1 MRKFILRRVK
11 IMTKYREILRLK
23 GLGFSE
29 RNIALSVPCSRN
41 TVSKV
46 LKCAKERG
54 ISWPL
59 SDSTTDGD
67 LEKLLSPSA
76 PAVTSKRMPD
86 FAYIRKELLKNGV
99 SKKLLWTEY
108 MEDCR
113 QAGDEPLMYS
123 HFCYYI
129 QQDENKRRATMHINR
144 KPAEQVEVD
153 WAGDTAEL
161 IDPYTR
167 EIVPA
172 YILVGV
178 TTYSQYAYVEAFPDE
193 KQQSW
198 IDAHVHMYEYFGGVA
213 KILVPDNCKTA
224 VIHNGGWKDQRINTV
239 YHEMA
244 EHYGTAIIPARVRTP
259 KDKPNAEGTVGNIS
273 TWITAALRKEQF
285 FTIAELNAAIRVKLE
300 EFNNRPFQKKEGCR
314 YELFRDEELPLLA
327 PLPAA
332 RYELAEWKQATVQF
346 NYHISVDGMLYS
358 IPYEYIGKKVDVR
371 ITGTVIEVFYNQN
384 RIASHRRLYGRKNQY
399 STVTEHM
406 PKDHQHYLEWN
417 GDRFRNWAER
427 IGENT
432 AKVIDAVL
440 RSKRV
445 EQQSYRA
452 CMGLLKLADK
462 YSPAKL
468 EEACKAAL
476 SYTKSPSYKSISNM
490 LAASKAE
497 GSDTTDSTVRNNN
510 NTHGITRGAG
520 YYRRTKS

>member
-1 MRKFILRRVK
+1 
-11 IMTKYREILRLK
+11 MTKYQEILRLK

-46 LKCAKERG
+46 LKCAEECG

-59 SDSTTDGD
+59 SDSTTDGN

-76 PAVTSKRMPD
+76 PAVSSKRMPD
-86 FAYIRKELLKNGV
+86 FAYIRKELLKNGG
-99 SKKLLWTEY
+99 SRKLLWTEY
-108 MEDCR
+108 IEDCR

-123 HFCYYI
+123 QFCYYI

-161 IDPYTR
+161 IDPYTG

-224 VIHNGGWKDQRINTV
+224 FIHNGGWKDQRINTV

-244 EHYGTAIIPARVRTP
+244 GRYGTAIIPARVRTP
-259 KDKPNAEGTVGNIS
+259 KDKPNAGGTAGNIS
-273 TWITAALRKEQF
+273 TWITAALRKGQF

-314 YELFRDEELPLLA
+314 YELFHDEAPSKYNIFFIVFYPLFLIISLNMLYLQL
-327 PLPAA
+327 LPAA
-332 RYELAEWKQATVQF
+332 IHHLQINKCKFVQ
-346 NYHISVDGMLYS
+346 SL
-358 IPYEYIGKKVDVR
+358 
-371 ITGTVIEVFYNQN
+371 YNQSFLLVWTEKIN
-384 RIASHRRLYGRKNQY
+384 CCNLPHLKPFRKSLHGQVMH
-399 STVTEHM
+399 STQM
-406 PKDHQHYLEWN
+406 ILHQH
-417 GDRFRNWAER
+417 
-427 IGENT
+427 
-432 AKVIDAVL
+432 
-440 RSKRV
+440 
-445 EQQSYRA
+445 
-452 CMGLLKLADK
+452 
-462 YSPAKL
+462 
-468 EEACKAAL
+468 
-476 SYTKSPSYKSISNM
+476 
-490 LAASKAE
+490 
-497 GSDTTDSTVRNNN
+497 
-510 NTHGITRGAG
+510 
-520 YYRRTKS
+520 